1 MASPEE
7 VQHIRRNPCVDTY
20 LYVSLVS
27 PLRVCGLVDPQTPER
42 CSGLYYYCPFRAS
55 GSPSKR
61 SAAHSKASPGFWKV
75 PNGGNRVNSMTSQPP
90 DNVWTTV
97 EEVVL
102 LSVLVLCPVLYSFHQ
117 SSFLVPKETYAVVAI
132 GAACGA
138 RSLAGSLRPV
148 FRAGRFG
155 AALALFTV
163 VSAASALWSVSLY
176 WTFRATA
183 WACLAA
189 VFYALAAER
198 CRNRK
203 FMARGL
209 ASIAITGVAV
219 AALSVLQL
227 AGPGQL
233 LFPRFAGNPQIMYST
248 FGNDSIVAGYLVVAG
263 PLLVAYVLVES
274 RRRMAAAAMGAT
286 LLVTYT
292 LLALQTRGAWI
303 ALVLAAVCVLGTLV
317 FTDRRALAGKALRPL
332 AITVCAL
339 VVFAVVQATVL
350 GTATGGTTLIERV
363 RSTFDR
369 SQPGV
374 ADRVKMALAAGHIIM
389 DHPVAGTGA
398 GTFGFLAPRYQGEVY
413 EEHDAAA
420 MFIPSQEHPFS
431 VHNEYVQTVAEM
443 GLPGLVAM
451 LVLLVSGAGA
461 VTRVWRLSGMDN
473 PDRDLLVCGGT
484 GTILA
489 VAVLAT
495 THFPFRVV
503 THCLA
508 FLFTI
513 AAFYGYYHAGD
524 TGQQQ
529 VGETSRKP
537 SGYRTAWRT
546 GTICL
551 VSLVVS
557 TAAVW
562 TLVTDRLYWDGFIA
576 EDKYAGMSSETLHK
590 LETAARFDPFNGRT
604 SAAYGWALTNR
615 GRWDEALE
623 QLTRALDSWDTAA
636 LHYNLGAANEGLGRI
651 DEAARHY
658 RAALYRDPGMT
669 EAAARLGPFGPGSV
683 DIDAN

>member
-1 MASPEE
+1 MA
-7 VQHIRRNPCVDTY
+7 
-20 LYVSLVS
+20 
-27 PLRVCGLVDPQTPER
+27 
-42 CSGLYYYCPFRAS
+42 
-55 GSPSKR
+55 
-61 SAAHSKASPGFWKV
+61 
-75 PNGGNRVNSMTSQPP
+75 SQPP
-90 DNVWTTV
+90 ENVWTTV

-102 LSVLVLCPVLYSFHQ
+102 LSVLVLCPFLYSFHQ
-117 SSFLVPKETYAVVAI
+117 GSFLVLKETYAVVAI
-132 GAACGA
+132 AAACTA

-148 FRAGRFG
+148 FRTGRFG
-155 AALALFTV
+155 AALALFAA
-163 VSAASALWSVSLY
+163 VSAVSALWSVSVY

-183 WACLAA
+183 GACLAA

-209 ASIAITGVAV
+209 AAIAITGAAV

-227 AGPGQL
+227 AGPGRL

-248 FGNDSIVAGYLVVAG
+248 FGNDSIVAGYLVVAA

-286 LLVTYT
+286 LLVTYA

-303 ALVLAAVCVLGTLV
+303 ALVFAAACVLVALV
-317 FTDRRALAGKALRPL
+317 FTARRALAGKAVRPL
-332 AITVCAL
+332 TITVCGLA
-339 VVFAVVQATVL
+339 VFAVVQATVP

-369 SQPGV
+369 SQTGV
-374 ADRVKMALAAGHIIM
+374 ADRVKMTLAAGHIIM

-398 GTFGFLAPRYQGEVY
+398 GTFGYLAPRYQGEVY
-413 EEHDAAA
+413 EERGRSAVFA
-420 MFIPSQEHPFS
+420 PSQEHPFN

-443 GLPGLVAM
+443 GLAGWAAM
-451 LVLLVSGAGA
+451 LALLISGAGT
-461 VTRVWRLSGMDN
+461 VTRVWRQ
-473 PDRDLLVCGGT
+473 PATKDRLGNLLVCGGT

-495 THFPFRVV
+495 AHFPFRVV
-503 THCLA
+503 SHSLA
-508 FLFTI
+508 FLFTL

-537 SGYRTAWRT
+537 SGHRTVWRT
-546 GTICL
+546 GVVCL
-551 VSLVVS
+551 VSLVVGMV
-557 TAAVW
+557 AVW
-562 TLVTDRLYWDGFIA
+562 SLVTDRLYWDGFVA
-576 EDKYAGMSSETLHK
+576 EDEYAGMSSEALYK
-590 LETAARFDPFNGRT
+590 LEAAARLDPFNGRT

-636 LHYNLGAANEGLGRI
+636 LHYNLGVTNEELGRT
-651 DEAARHY
+651 DEAARYY
-658 RAALYRDPGMT
+658 RAALYRNPDMM
-669 EAAARLGPFGPGSV
+669 EAATRLRSSRTESV